1 MKSKAWQEAYEEAIR
16 CIRCGYCQPT
26 CPTYVVSGIEHSVAR
41 GRNFLARLI
50 YEKEIAF
57 DKQYKKPIFE
67 CLLCG
72 ACNINCAPVVK
83 TQDIMMAA
91 REIYI
96 QQQGQPPLQ
105 RFVFRELL
113 PNPARMTRLMK
124 LIALGKR
131 TGISGL
137 AQALR
142 VFGWI
147 AKDLANAEALVESF
161 PKKFFRERLS
171 ELPSVQAARGPRVG
185 YFVGCGVN
193 YAFPDVGLATVGLL
207 TKNRYSVNVLDNLC
221 CGLPAMGYGDRAA
234 AEAMARRNIE
244 VIEASGC
251 DIILSECGSC
261 SSFLSEYGKLLAD
274 DPAWAERAI
283 RAAKKII
290 DVNLFLTQ
298 FELTTDFAIRESV
311 IVTYH
316 DPCHLERYQ
325 KIKTQPR
332 DLIQRIAGVQYVE
345 LPEANWCCGGAGTY
359 NLSHYEISMKILQR
373 KMNNVRN
380 TGANILLSSC
390 PGCLVQLSYGAR
402 KFKLP
407 VRVMHI
413 VQLLNDNISQ

>member
-1 MKSKAWQEAYEEAIR
+1 MDRTWQEAYEEAIR

-26 CPTYVVSGIEHSVAR
+26 CPTYVVTGIEHSVAR

-50 YEKEIAF
+50 YEGEVAF
-57 DKQYKKPIFE
+57 DPQYKTPIFE

-72 ACNINCAPVVK
+72 ACNVNCAPVVK

-96 QQQGQPPLQ
+96 QRHGQPPLQ

-113 PNPARMTRLMK
+113 PNPERMTRLMK

-147 AKDLANAEALVESF
+147 AKDFANAEALVASF

-171 ELPSVQAARGPRVG
+171 ELPSVRADRGPKIG
-185 YFVGCGVN
+185 YFVGCGIN
-193 YAFPDVGLATVGLL
+193 YAFPDVGMATVELL
-207 TKNRYSVNVLDNLC
+207 IKNRYAVEVLNNLC
-221 CGLPAMGYGDRAA
+221 CGLPAVGYGDRMAA
-234 AEAMARRNIE
+234 KAMAKRNVEIIE
-244 VIEASGC
+244 QSGC
-251 DIILSECGSC
+251 DIIISECGSC
-261 SSFLSEYGKLLAD
+261 SSFLSEYGKLLSEEPD
-274 DPAWAERAI
+274 WSDRAK
-283 RAAKKII
+283 RASKKIM
-290 DVNLFLTQ
+290 DVNLFLSQ
-298 FELTTDFAIRESV
+298 FPLDSDFTSTEDM

-332 DLIQRIAGVQYVE
+332 DLIRRIAGVHYVE

-359 NLSHYEISMKILQR
+359 NLSHYEMSMKILQR
-373 KMNNVRN
+373 KMNNVR
-380 TGANILLSSC
+380 TTEANILLSSC
-390 PGCLVQLSYGAR
+390 PGCLVQLAYGAR

-407 VRVMHI
+407 VRVMHL
-413 VQLLNDNISQ
+413 VQLLNQTIIR

>member
-1 MKSKAWQEAYEEAIR
+1 MNKAWQEAYEEAIR

-26 CPTYVVSGIEHSVAR
+26 CPTYVVTGIEHSVAR

-50 YEKEIAF
+50 YEGEVPF
-57 DKQYKKPIFE
+57 ESQYKRPIFE

-83 TQDIMMAA
+83 TQEIMMAA
-91 REIYI
+91 REVYI
-96 QQQGQPPLQ
+96 QQRGQPPLQ

-113 PNPARMTRLMK
+113 PNPGRMTRLMK

-147 AKDLANAEALVESF
+147 GKDLANAEDLVASF

-171 ELPSVQAARGPRVG
+171 ELPSPQRDRGLKIG
-185 YFVGCGVN
+185 YFVGCGIN
-193 YAFPDVGLATVGLL
+193 YAFPDVGLASVELL
-207 TKNRYSVNVLDNLC
+207 IKNQFSVEVLSNLC
-221 CGLPAMGYGDRAA
+221 CGLPAMGYGDRMA
-234 AEAMARRNIE
+234 AEAMARRNVEIIE
-244 VIEASGC
+244 QSGC
-251 DIILSECGSC
+251 DIIVTECGSC
-261 SSFLSEYGKLLAD
+261 SSFLSEYGKLLANE
-274 DPAWAERAI
+274 PAWSERASQ
-283 RAAKKII
+283 AAKKIMDI
-290 DVNLFLTQ
+290 NLFLTQ
-298 FELTTDFAIRESV
+298 FPLDTAFAIHQET
-311 IVTYH
+311 IATYH

-325 KIKTQPR
+325 HIKSQPR
-332 DLIQRIAGVQYVE
+332 DLIRRVAGLRYVE

-359 NLSHYEISMKILQR
+359 NLSHYEMSMKILQR

-380 TGANILLSSC
+380 TEAHILLSSC
-390 PGCLVQLSYGAR
+390 PGCLVQLAYGAR

-407 VRVMHI
+407 IRVMHI
-413 VQLLNDNISQ
+413 TQLLNDATAR